1 MPLMQ
6 DKAAV
11 TRQLRKNPQLLPP
24 ALPKT
29 ALTVAKLHRYKER
42 LRAYDAARL
51 TLKLVS
57 PAQIQRENSA
67 VGTAFRPR
75 ILRFC
80 KHA

>member
-1 MPLMQ
+1 MPLTQ
-6 DKAAV
+6 DKTAFA
-11 TRQLRKNPQLLPP
+11 RQLRKNPQLLPP
-24 ALPKT
+24 AFPKA

-51 TLKLVS
+51 ALKLAS

-75 ILRFC
+75 IVRFC